1 MEQINVPQFS
11 MEAFAAGF
19 EKNLK
24 ALQKAEKITKDLLR
38 DMSRDVLNAV
48 HVTQDSG
55 VINKLIAVLTPVN
68 RKVAILFYKEFS
80 GFNWDDEEVSF
91 GKKNKKKYED
101 IKAKALLALTNPH
114 FNIWTW
120 AERNVDIEKKPLKL
134 ADITKFVEKTLKRA
148 NEEGIAQADV
158 IKAIIDGGLELDA
171 LMALM
176 DAAVQEEQEQPE

>member
-101 IKAKALLALTNPH
+101 IKSKALLALEDPH

-120 AERNVDIEKKPLKL
+120 ADRNVQIEAKPLDLSKITVFAKNAIKKAEEQGIPQ
-134 ADITKFVEKTLKRA
+134 ADILKA
-148 NEEGIAQADV
+148 FFEG
-158 IKAIIDGGLELDA
+158 GF
-171 LMALM
+171 
-176 DAAVQEEQEQPE
+176 DAASLLAVMEEMVKE